1 MQWNSTGIQFV
12 DNHHINVKI
21 KKKIKSEKAWIFN
34 DGSQPIQVRIMTS
47 EGIRSIEHLHKT
59 MHEYFYLLQGRM
71 KISVEGNEVE
81 LAKDDLIVVEPG
93 ERHHI
98 IEHSPDLLLM
108 LLMPPPV
115 PNDKVITQ

>member
-1 MQWNSTGIQFV
+1 MI
-12 DNHHINVKI
+12 VKQ
-21 KKKIKSEKAWIFN
+21 KIGSEKKWIFD
-34 DGSQPIQVRIMTS
+34 DGSQPINMRIMTS
-47 EGIRSIEHLHKT
+47 EEIQSVEHLHKT

-71 KISVEGNEVE
+71 KISVEGNVVE

-98 IEHSPDLLLM
+98 IEQSPDLLLL

-115 PNDKVITQ
+115 PNDKVITR

>member
-1 MQWNSTGIQFV
+1 
-12 DNHHINVKI
+12 VKV
-21 KKKIKSEKAWIFN
+21 KKKIGLEKQWIFN
-34 DGSQPIQVRIMTS
+34 DGSQPIQVRIMNS
-47 EGIRSIEHLHKT
+47 EEIRSKEHFHKT

-71 KISVEGNEVE
+71 KISVEGDVVE

-98 IEHSPDLLLM
+98 VEQSADLLLM

-115 PNDKVITQ
+115 PNDKAYVLS

>member
-1 MQWNSTGIQFV
+1 
-12 DNHHINVKI
+12 VKV
-21 KKKIKSEKAWIFN
+21 KKKIGLEKQWIFN
-34 DGSQPIQVRIMTS
+34 DGSQPIQVRIMST
-47 EGIRSIEHLHKT
+47 EEIRSKEHFHKT

-71 KISVEGNEVE
+71 KISVEGDVVE

-98 IEHSPDLLLM
+98 IEQSADLLLM

-115 PNDKVITQ
+115 PNDKVDVLS